1 MHLGILVV
9 QINILLLLLLSFF
22 VFCNVQV
29 LFHVIFSLISCLCF
43 SFPLLYL
50 YNYVLILFIYVSL
63 IHNVQLSLL
72 CQDEKVTLMV

>member
-1 MHLGILVV
+1 MHLGILIF
-9 QINILLLLLLSFF
+9 QIKILLLLSFF

-29 LFHVIFSLISCLCF
+29 LFHVIFFLISCLCF

-50 YNYVLILFIYVSL
+50 YNYILILFIYVSL

-72 CQDEKVTLMV
+72 FQGEKVTLMV

>member
-1 MHLGILVV
+1 MHIGILVV
-9 QINILLLLLLSFF
+9 QIKILLLLSFF

-29 LFHVIFSLISCLCF
+29 LFHVIFSSISCLCF

-72 CQDEKVTLMV
+72 CQGEKVTLMV

>member
-9 QINILLLLLLSFF
+9 QINILLLLFFF

-29 LFHVIFSLISCLCF
+29 LFHVIFSLISCLWF

-50 YNYVLILFIYVSL
+50 IIMILSCLSMFLFFIMFS
-63 IHNVQLSLL
+63 
-72 CQDEKVTLMV
+72 

>member
-1 MHLGILVV
+1 MHLGILVFKSRS
-9 QINILLLLLLSFF
+9 LSFF

-29 LFHVIFSLISCLCF
+29 LFHVIYSSISCLCF

-50 YNYVLILFIYVSL
+50 YNYVLILFIFISF

-72 CQDEKVTLMV
+72 YQCEKVTLMV